1 MNRNEK
7 EIIESTKQFVYE
19 QMNGETS
26 GHDYEHSLRVYRMA
40 TYLAEDLPV
49 NNFVVSIA
57 GLVHDLIDTKVIA
70 DENEAI
76 QTLNYFLE
84 GEGVIQRDVDS
95 ILEIITTISY
105 RKNSPL
111 DSLEAEIV
119 QDADRLDAMGA
130 IGIARAF
137 TFGGNHD
144 QLIYSAE
151 SDDTTVQ
158 HFYDKLLKLYD
169 LLNTEKAKEIGMK
182 RHQLMQDYLIAL
194 LADIQS
200 DY

>member
-57 GLVHDLIDTKVIA
+57 GLVHDLIDTKFIA

>member
-1 MNRNEK
+1 MKQNEK
-7 EIIESTKQFVYE
+7 EIVESTKQFVYE
-19 QMNGETS
+19 QMNSETS
-26 GHDYEHSLRVYRMA
+26 GHDYEHSLRVYRMVN
-40 TYLAEDLPV
+40 YLAEGLPV
-49 NNFVVSIA
+49 NSFVMSIA
-57 GLVHDLIDTKVIA
+57 ALVHDLIDTKIIA

-76 QTLNYFLE
+76 QTVNYFLE
-84 GEGVIQRDVDS
+84 GEGVIQRDIES

-105 RKNSPL
+105 RKNSAL

-137 TFGGNHD
+137 TFGGNND

-158 HFYDKLLKLYD
+158 HFYDKLLKLYE

-182 RHQLMQDYLIAL
+182 RHQLMQDYLIEL
-194 LADIQS
+194 LADIQG